1 MPARLNNGNADCSD
15 TVIDPGPSHKWI
27 TTWQNPTF
35 CNQSVCFFH
44 ISLSVINILFKLFEW
59 YNMISIRMSFYLN
72 RDIITLNSTKFTT
85 NRKGY
90 VDALLRAR
98 RRRRRSNWNFS
109 PKLLCHH
116 SLRLA
121 PVFCP
126 PLDLICPLDVIF
138 LLVLSGG
145 SISSVILSAPPSY
158 HGCPQKPSS
167 AVFVRPS
174 LTYLPASP
182 IIMHSDNW
190 D

>member
-59 YNMISIRMSFYLN
+59 YNMVSIRMSFYLN
-72 RDIITLNSTKFTT
+72 RDIITLYSTKFTT

-126 PLDLICPLDVIF
+126 SAGFNLPARRNLSACSLWRKHLFSHPVRSSFLPWIPSKTLFSRICPTQFNVF
-138 LLVLSGG
+138 
-145 SISSVILSAPPSY
+145 SS
-158 HGCPQKPSS
+158 KPDYN
-167 AVFVRPS
+167 ALR
-174 LTYLPASP
+174 
-182 IIMHSDNW
+182 
-190 D
+190 